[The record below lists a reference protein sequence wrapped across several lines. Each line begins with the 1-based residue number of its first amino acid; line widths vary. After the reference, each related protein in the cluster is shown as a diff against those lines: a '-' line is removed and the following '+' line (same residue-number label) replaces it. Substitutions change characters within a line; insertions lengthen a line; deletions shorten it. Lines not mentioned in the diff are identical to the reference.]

1 MEQKTLPKLVN
12 ACFTQEQIEAI
23 DGLYFADTTTGQG
36 REFCYCVSASLGLN
50 PLLGE
55 VMFLPRRQK
64 IKERGVDKWV
74 TKIEPLVGRD
84 GYLAIAHRSGEFDGM
99 DVRSEIREMPRLTN
113 GEWATTKT
121 LVATCE
127 VYRKGISHPFVA
139 EVSYGEYVQ
148 LAKDGKPTKIWL
160 EKPDIMIRKVAESQ
174 ALRKAFNIHG
184 TYCPEELGIGYIDQ
198 NGKLVVDK
206 ESPAV
211 PLAGETISES
221 ITDSGD
227 QVLTEG
233 NGALVSEE
241 QAAMIVEL
249 ANEVGA
255 DLMKFSAYLGIE
267 HISDLPESRIGEAV
281 GQLERKRLANIKA
294 AQRVLSGQKT
304 PDILADLS
312 QKNIPA
318 KVEHGYLYATPAY
331 RDPSAI
337 TLLRGMGFAQQGRNW
352 VLQSAATA

>member
-1 MEQKTLPKLVN
+1 MEQKTLPKLVEQ
-12 ACFTQEQIEAI
+12 AFTQEQIEAI
-23 DGLYFADTTTGQG
+23 DSLYFANGSTEQD
-36 REFCYCVSASLGLN
+36 REFCYCVSASIGLN

-64 IKERGVDKWV
+64 IKERGADKWV

-84 GYLAIAHRSGEFDGM
+84 GYLAIAHRSGHFDGM
-99 DVRSEIREMPRLTN
+99 DVRAEIREMPRLIN
-113 GEWATTKT
+113 GEWATAKT

-148 LAKDGKPTKIWL
+148 LGKDGKPTRIWL

-184 TYCPEELGIGYIDQ
+184 TYGTEELGIGYIDQ

-206 ESPAV
+206 ESPAIPQGGNMNIPGEIIAVDETPV
-211 PLAGETISES
+211 PD
-221 ITDSGD
+221 TDAAKVSPD
-227 QVLTEG
+227 Q
-233 NGALVSEE
+233 AD
-241 QAAMIVEL
+241 MIVEL
-249 ANEVGA
+249 ADEVGA
-255 DLMKFSAYLGIE
+255 DLVKFLAYLGVE
-267 HISDLPESRIGEAV
+267 HISDLPASRIGEAA

-294 AQRVLSGQKT
+294 AQRALAGKKT
-304 PDILADLS
+304 PGIMEDLS

-318 KVEHGYLYATPAY
+318 KIEHGYLYATPAY
-331 RDPSAI
+331 GDPSAI

-352 VLQSAATA
+352 VLQAAA

>member
-1 MEQKTLPKLVN
+1 MEQKTLPHLVKK
-12 ACFTQEQIEAI
+12 AFTQEQIEAI
-23 DGLYFADTTTGQG
+23 DCLYFANGSNEQD

-64 IKERGVDKWV
+64 IKERGADKWV

-99 DVRSEIREMPRLTN
+99 DVRAEIREMPRLTN
-113 GEWATTKT
+113 GEWTTSKT

-127 VYRKGISHPFVA
+127 VFRKGLSHPFVA

-148 LAKDGKPTKIWL
+148 LGKDGKPTRIWL

-184 TYCPEELGIGYIDQ
+184 TYSPEELGIGYIDQ

-206 ESPAV
+206 DSPAIS
-211 PLAGETISES
+211 LAGNMSMPREIVATDETLAPATYALKVSP
-221 ITDSGD
+221 D
-227 QVLTEG
+227 Q
-233 NGALVSEE
+233 AD
-241 QAAMIVEL
+241 MIVEL
-249 ANEVGA
+249 AEEVGA
-255 DLMKFSAYLGIE
+255 DLVKFLAYLGID
-267 HISDLPESRIGEAV
+267 HISDLPVNRIGEAA

-294 AQRVLSGQKT
+294 AQRALSGKKT
-304 PDILADLS
+304 PGILADLS

-318 KVEHGYLYATPAY
+318 KIEHGYLYATPAY
-331 RDPSAI
+331 GDPSAI

-352 VLQSAATA
+352 VLQAAA